1 MTILDYIGAGIVGGL
16 ILLSLLALIIDAA
29 SHE

>member
-1 MTILDYIGAGIVGGL
+1 MTVIDYIGASIVGGL